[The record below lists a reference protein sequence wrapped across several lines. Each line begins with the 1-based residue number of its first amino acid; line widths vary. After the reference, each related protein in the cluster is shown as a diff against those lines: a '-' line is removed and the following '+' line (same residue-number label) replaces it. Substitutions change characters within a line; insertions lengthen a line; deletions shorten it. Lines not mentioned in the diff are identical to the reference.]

1 MTEAALISILMDIHN
16 TAFFSGLRLSDDEFL
31 DEWKDVNPFL
41 AFCLCGDSEVEE
53 ILKKLYES
61 GYADGT
67 KGICN
72 TGTITWVEKNK
83 RDYNKLV
90 SLLCD

>member
-1 MTEAALISILMDIHN
+1 MTEGALISILMDIHN
-16 TAFFSGLRLSDDEFL
+16 TAFFSGLRKSDDEFL
-31 DEWKDVNPFL
+31 DEWKDENPFL

-61 GYADGT
+61 GYSDGT
-67 KGICN
+67 KGIGD
-72 TGTITWVEKNK
+72 TGATTWAKKNK